1 MTVLF
6 SGTQDLAAHVYP
18 SHMAWYGMVWPGMAH
33 TTGMAYQAVQVAAG
47 LSLIEW
53 AMDREDRE
61 GP

>member
-1 MTVLF
+1 MFIQAIWPGMVWY
-6 SGTQDLAAHVYP
+6 G
-18 SHMAWYGMVWPGMAH
+18 MAWYGP
-33 TTGMAYQAVQVAAG
+33 YQAVQVAAG